1 MSGSTG
7 KATALAALLAILPAL
22 PNATQAEAYLSL
34 ETSLHSAYST
44 ADDQWRQGELTLRPR
59 WEQTLGANT
68 DLVLSGRVRLNF
80 DDALDGQ
87 QRDLSAYDPTSRPA
101 FDQPLAASLRDAY
114 IERSLGAGHLRLGK
128 QQIVWGALDGLKLL
142 DALNPQ
148 SFRSFI
154 LDDFDESRISQWGA
168 LLEWPLAGGQLELA
182 LIPDTSVHELPAND
196 AAFALTAERFRFGLD
211 QPSWQQYIRT
221 GTAGLRLRRERDRRL
236 SGGTWGLRYSRF
248 AAGWDLALSIQQ
260 GLDHQP
266 VGQLSLAPG
275 PAADGPAEA
284 AQPMLTL
291 TQAHRQRRVIGFS
304 ASKSFGAFALR
315 SEFAYKP
322 GRAFN
327 RLRSDLPAGDTTA
340 LETVRRDQYGAAIG
354 LDWQGPADLFVSV
367 QLLHEQ
373 IRGHQHDFLAPAQD
387 TLATAVLRR
396 GFRHDTLTAQLRWY
410 GNLADGDGLLRPML
424 AVQLGD
430 STEIALGGDFF
441 YGARSGLFGQFRQK
455 DRLTFSLTRYF

>member
-1 MSGSTG
+1 MSGSVG
-7 KATALAALLAILPAL
+7 NGVALALLLAVLPAL
-22 PNATQAEAYLSL
+22 PIAAQADAYLSL

-87 QRDLSAYDPTSRPA
+87 QRDLGAYDPLSRPA

-114 IERSLGAGHLRLGK
+114 IERSIGAGHLRLGK

-154 LDDFDESRISQWGA
+154 LDDFDESRISQWSA

-182 LIPDTSVHELPAND
+182 LIPDTSVHELPTAE

-211 QPSWQQYIRT
+211 QPSWQQYITT
-221 GTAGLRLRRERDRRL
+221 GTAGVRLRRDRDRRL
-236 SGGTWGLRYSRF
+236 GGGTWGLRYSRF

-275 PAADGPAEA
+275 PAADTTA
-284 AQPMLTL
+284 ASTPPVLTL

-304 ASKSFGAFALR
+304 ASKSFGAVALR

-327 RLRSDLPAGDTTA
+327 RMRPELPAGAVTA

-354 LDWQGPADLFVSV
+354 LDWQAPADLFVSV

-373 IRGHQHDFLAPAQD
+373 IRGHQRNFLTPAKD
-387 TLATAVLRR
+387 LLATAVVRR
-396 GFRHDTLTAQLRWY
+396 RFRHDSLTAELRWY

-424 AVQLGD
+424 ALQLGD
-430 STEIALGGDFF
+430 STEVALGGDFF
-441 YGARSGLFGQFRQK
+441 YGAESGLFGQFRQA
-455 DRLTFSLTRYF
+455 DRLTLSLTRYF